1 MSPRGSARAVPVL
14 LATAVSLAFAADG
27 AATRPPPGRAPAAQS
42 APAPASTA
50 NPKATA
56 KSVPIARYDSAI
68 DRFGDLLETYL
79 PVGKLL
85 YVRTPDA
92 NEASRLSDVPA
103 DARRPA
109 EVIEFVRTAASR
121 IGGHV
126 IYVPQAGSNAVAMDD
141 GVGRRAP
148 RAPDVIIAV
157 TVTDEN
163 GPAAASPDGRA
174 AARGAG
180 TPASDLWI
188 HLNLVDYAKQMMI
201 PKMQSSGVL
210 LVQRDTGNRTY
221 DFTIRGTTY
230 AVSGNSRQFESA
242 QSPAGLLA
250 SLSLIE
256 VLGRYNVVPYWRCI
270 PGAKPDPVVLQE
282 LQMRF
287 EALDTAARV
296 RWLVETLS
304 KYGFDLPL
312 ANGLDAAAKL
322 AVDELIGRFNF
333 RRPGDYLDPGL
344 FLDLYLNVPMT
355 PYATGAAGRHD
366 AT

>member
-1 MSPRGSARAVPVL
+1 MAL
-14 LATAVSLAFAADG
+14 LMLGVSLAYAADG
-27 AATRPPPGRAPAAQS
+27 AATARPSAGRQPPPSAAAPAAS
-42 APAPASTA
+42 PPSS
-50 NPKATA
+50 KATA
-56 KSVPIARYDSAI
+56 KTIPIARYDSAI
-68 DRFGDLLETYL
+68 DRFGELLETYL
-79 PVGKLL
+79 PVGKWL

-92 NEASRLSDVPA
+92 NEASRLSDAPA

-109 EVIEFVRTAASR
+109 EIIEYVRIAASR
-121 IGGHV
+121 IGSHV
-126 IYVPQAGSNAVAMDD
+126 VYVPDAASNAVALDD
-141 GVGRRAP
+141 GSGRRAA
-148 RAPDVIIAV
+148 RVPDVIIAV

-163 GPAAASPDGRA
+163 GQGAAPVDRRPA
-174 AARGAG
+174 
-180 TPASDLWI
+180 TPPGPSASDLWI

-210 LVQRDTGNRTY
+210 LVQRDTGNRSY

-282 LQMRF
+282 LQTRF
-287 EALDTAARV
+287 EALDTPARV
-296 RWLVETLS
+296 RWLLETLS
-304 KYGFDLPL
+304 KYGFDLPP

-322 AVDELIGRFNF
+322 AVDELIARFNF

-355 PYATGAAGRHD
+355 PYASGATGRHD